1 MEQAWYQKKNSS
13 VLLTLHQFTPTLP
26 LNRLK
31 HRLQSAV
38 NRIVPQFSKHQPS
51 IGCAGNPPLPPPGK
65 HSILLVY
72 AHFCQKKENDEKG
85 VNLTF
90 FKLFAIRIRSF
101 SFFFSFGPNPD
112 TQGDWC
118 IIFHPSKAAMR
129 FAATPWPNGPTAK
142 KMSHRSGSVSP
153 VFSPIF
159 LECYNDYNEHK
170 THQNL
175 PRLQKIPPRFC
186 SPQKMAKRTKNC
198 RFQATHSL
206 PWPKSAPPFSV
217 PTNER

>member
-1 MEQAWYQKKNSS
+1 MSKKNSA

-31 HRLQSAV
+31 HCLQSAV

-51 IGCAGNPPLPPPGK
+51 IAWMCRKSTSPPTRKAFYTSCVCAFLP
-65 HSILLVY
+65 
-72 AHFCQKKENDEKG
+72 KKKAMKRVWPNVFKAFR
-85 VNLTF
+85 NQNQIF
-90 FKLFAIRIRSF
+90 FV
-101 SFFFSFGPNPD
+101 FSFGPNPD
-112 TQGDWC
+112 TRFGVSLN
-118 IIFHPSKAAMR
+118 PSR
-129 FAATPWPNGPTAK
+129 LQCLLLPRHDPTAK

-159 LECYNDYNEHK
+159 FGMLQWLHLHK

-175 PRLQKIPPRFC
+175 PRLQKIPPRFFIT
-186 SPQKMAKRTKNC
+186 KKRPNVQNC